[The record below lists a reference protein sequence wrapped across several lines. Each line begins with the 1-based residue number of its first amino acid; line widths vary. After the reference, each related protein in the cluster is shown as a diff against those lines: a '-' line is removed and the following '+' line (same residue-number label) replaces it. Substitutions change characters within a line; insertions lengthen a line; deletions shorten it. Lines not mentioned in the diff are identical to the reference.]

1 MIKINFLKEI
11 IIISTIIST
20 ITCATI
26 QKTKIFFKNSK
37 YIQAFSLTLNII
49 IGILF
54 CNTFTKVTFPNSLW
68 VGFLSFIGADSIY
81 KKFEGKLSS
90 HSELR
95 KKK

>member
-11 IIISTIIST
+11 LIISTFIST

-26 QKTKIFFKNSK
+26 QKTKVLFKNSK
-37 YIQAFSLTLNII
+37 YIQVFSIILNII
-49 IGILF
+49 TGILF
-54 CNTFTKVTFPNSLW
+54 CNTFTEVTFPNSLW

-90 HSELR
+90 HSDLR
-95 KKK
+95 KKE

>member
-11 IIISTIIST
+11 LIISTFIST

-26 QKTKIFFKNSK
+26 QKTKVFFKNSK
-37 YIQAFSLTLNII
+37 YIQVFSIILNII
-49 IGILF
+49 TGILF
-54 CNTFTKVTFPNSLW
+54 CNTFTEVTFPNSLW

-90 HSELR
+90 HSDLR
-95 KKK
+95 KKE